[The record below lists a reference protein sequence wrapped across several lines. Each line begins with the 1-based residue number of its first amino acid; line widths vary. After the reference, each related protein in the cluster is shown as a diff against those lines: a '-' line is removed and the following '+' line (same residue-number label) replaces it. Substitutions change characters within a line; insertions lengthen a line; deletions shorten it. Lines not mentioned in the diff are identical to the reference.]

1 LPPFSAALSPDQEE
15 TTMTHKIWDRPVRAG
30 NELIF
35 SPFDAHRFLQSKWPD
50 RKDMYFADAETAI
63 RAALDGRVTV
73 DEARVKFEA
82 ALKSAHL
89 N

>member
-1 LPPFSAALSPDQEE
+1 MND
-15 TTMTHKIWDRPVRAG
+15 KIWDQPVRVGDA
-30 NELIF
+30 LIF
-35 SPFDAHRFLQSKWPD
+35 SPIDAHRFLQSQWPD
-50 RKDMYFADAETAI
+50 RKDMAFADAESAI

-73 DEARVKFEA
+73 DEARVKFEK

>member
-1 LPPFSAALSPDQEE
+1 MPNA
-15 TTMTHKIWDRPVRAG
+15 IWDTPVRVG
-30 NELIF
+30 DELLF
-35 SPFDAHRFLQSKWPD
+35 SPFDAHRFLQSRWPD
-50 RKDMYFADAETAI
+50 RKDMEFAEAEAAI

-82 ALKSAHL
+82 ALKSAQL